1 MDTTGI
7 SFFLGSYQNAVQNA
21 LEKMRRSNIAA
32 RIWAGDFNVWKPVN
46 REISNRLAWLHSPVE
61 TLAHLKSIQSS
72 LAPLVERG
80 IQTVVLLGMGGSSL
94 APEVF
99 SKMLGGAP
107 GWPRLCVLDTTDPAA
122 IHRVQESL
130 DLKKTLFIVASK
142 SGKTI
147 EITSLFHYFYHLTG
161 LRPDLHA
168 HEHFIFITDEGSPML
183 EQAWNLSIS
192 YVFSNNPNI
201 GGRYSALSLA
211 GMIPS
216 VMTGVDAE
224 KLLARA
230 AQTAGREKTDFF
242 SGKKDS
248 PGCLLGAALGVLARY
263 SRDKLT
269 IVLPE
274 TWRPFGDWLE
284 QLIAESTGKEGR
296 GILPVLNEPL
306 MEVRFYGRDR
316 VFVFFEEE
324 HTDEPFQIADLVTA
338 GHPVMKIRIRDTF
351 DLGSQMFLW
360 EMATAVAGHVLNVNP
375 FDQPNVEATKKH
387 TARMIEDF
395 RKKKTRPEESPV
407 FSTMDYDLYGQTKAT
422 AAEAMCELLEQAA
435 PGGYVGLQ
443 IYLSPSDRLDDVLLH
458 WRKAITARFK
468 TATTVGY
475 GPRYLHSTGQ
485 LHKGDAGRGLFIQL
499 TGDDAFD
506 LPIPEGPD
514 RTDSFMTFGQLKA
527 AQAAAD
533 RQALTELGRKIL
545 RIHFKKD
552 ATAVL
557 ETLLEDFRSLRPP
570 AGP

>member
-242 SGKKDS
+242 SGKKIHRD
-248 PGCLLGAALGVLARY
+248 VFLAR
-263 SRDKLT
+263 L
-269 IVLPE
+269 
-274 TWRPFGDWLE
+274 
-284 QLIAESTGKEGR
+284 
-296 GILPVLNEPL
+296 
-306 MEVRFYGRDR
+306 
-316 VFVFFEEE
+316 
-324 HTDEPFQIADLVTA
+324 
-338 GHPVMKIRIRDTF
+338 
-351 DLGSQMFLW
+351 
-360 EMATAVAGHVLNVNP
+360 
-375 FDQPNVEATKKH
+375 
-387 TARMIEDF
+387 
-395 RKKKTRPEESPV
+395 
-407 FSTMDYDLYGQTKAT
+407 
-422 AAEAMCELLEQAA
+422 
-435 PGGYVGLQ
+435 
-443 IYLSPSDRLDDVLLH
+443 
-458 WRKAITARFK
+458 
-468 TATTVGY
+468 
-475 GPRYLHSTGQ
+475 
-485 LHKGDAGRGLFIQL
+485 
-499 TGDDAFD
+499 
-506 LPIPEGPD
+506 
-514 RTDSFMTFGQLKA
+514 
-527 AQAAAD
+527 
-533 RQALTELGRKIL
+533 
-545 RIHFKKD
+545 
-552 ATAVL
+552 
-557 ETLLEDFRSLRPP
+557 
-570 AGP
+570 